1 MLPSNF
7 SNVICDM
14 AGSSENPNV
23 YVSIEGKSYLKPRR
37 PVSMTGV
44 VANGERRLGSYSALL
59 L

>member
-1 MLPSNF
+1 MLGP
-7 SNVICDM
+7 
-14 AGSSENPNV
+14 SENPNV